1 MRKSL
6 LALALVASSLTAQA
20 AGQYDGIW
28 LESADGTYTVYS
40 SIYTASTGMMY
51 KIDHEPEAG
60 QSIAG
65 SWDATT
71 FGPLIGNTATLN
83 GESKLCSVSLS
94 LTFTSAT
101 TATMHIVSATSKPGK
116 SCDWPQGAS
125 TTINKLL

>member
-1 MRKSL
+1 MRKLLLSLSL
-6 LALALVASSLTAQA
+6 LALSSLSH

-40 SIYTASTGMMY
+40 SIYTASNGMMY
-51 KIDHEPEAG
+51 KIDHEPESG

-71 FGPLIGNTATLN
+71 FGMLTGNTATLS
-83 GESKLCSVSLS
+83 GESKQCNVTLS
-94 LTFTSAT
+94 LTFTSTT
-101 TATMHIVSATSKPGK
+101 TATMRVVTATSKPGK

-125 TTINKLL
+125 TTIQKLF